1 MRYSAMGT
9 MNSVSFIAGHWFVI
23 AGHWFVIAGHDP
35 QSISRVAVDPGS
47 GPISANLKVHI
58 PFGAVAACAVAA
70 RRGDGAMF
78 ATA

>member
-9 MNSVSFIAGHWFVI
+9 MNSVSFI

-47 GPISANLKVHI
+47 GP
-58 PFGAVAACAVAA
+58 G
-70 RRGDGAMF
+70 
-78 ATA
+78 

>member
-47 GPISANLKVHI
+47 GP
-58 PFGAVAACAVAA
+58 G
-70 RRGDGAMF
+70 
-78 ATA
+78 

>member
-9 MNSVSFIAGHWFVI
+9 MNSVSFIAGHWFVIAGHWFVI

-47 GPISANLKVHI
+47 GP
-58 PFGAVAACAVAA
+58 G
-70 RRGDGAMF
+70 
-78 ATA
+78 